1 MFEGC
6 PHHQLYEEGGEVGP
20 HSEVRALHC
29 LLLWVVNLFKE
40 AIALV
45 LFLYVVS

>member
-1 MFEGC
+1 MVFEGC

-20 HSEVRALHC
+20 RSEVQALHC

-40 AIALV
+40 AILV
-45 LFLYVVS
+45 K

>member
-20 HSEVRALHC
+20 RSEVQVLHC
-29 LLLWVVNLFKE
+29 LLLWVVNLFK
-40 AIALV
+40 ANNNRFCVYIIIL
-45 LFLYVVS
+45 